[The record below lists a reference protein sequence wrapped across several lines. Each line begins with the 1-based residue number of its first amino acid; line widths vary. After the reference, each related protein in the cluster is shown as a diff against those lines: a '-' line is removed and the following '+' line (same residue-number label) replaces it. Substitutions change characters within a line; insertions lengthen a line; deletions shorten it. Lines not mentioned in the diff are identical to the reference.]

1 MSFGWDTIVIV
12 NMLGTFFVRA
22 EKDNSLFT
30 VEVVMQGTE
39 EECAKVNAE
48 IAVKDASSGKSA
60 FNCSNHPRPL
70 DKDNMKEFCLSV
82 TQAALAKT
90 WVHNKDTKRIV
101 FFVDI
106 KITEA

>member
-39 EECAKVNAE
+39 EDCAKVNAE
-48 IAVKDASSGKSA
+48 ISVKDTSSGKSA

-70 DKDNMKEFCLSV
+70 GKDNMKEFCLSV
-82 TQAALAKT
+82 TQA
-90 WVHNKDTKRIV
+90 
-101 FFVDI
+101 
-106 KITEA
+106 